1 MDYFRVGCKY
11 CEGLS
16 NAGRTIEQNQNC
28 WNKTK
33 AKRGSEHARARK
45 RLMKYGLQDL
55 VEVFDQERQDMV
67 AKELDTVWKKIM
79 HRQWQ
84 IRNYGVSCVSI
95 RRCRSGL

>member
-1 MDYFRVGCKY
+1 MGSEY

-16 NAGRTIEQNQNC
+16 NAGRTLEQIRNG

-33 AKRGSEHARARK
+33 AKRGSELAWVRK
-45 RLMKYGLQDL
+45 RLMKYGLPDF
-55 VEVFDQERQDMV
+55 VEVLDQERQDMV
-67 AKELDTVWKKIM
+67 AKGLDTVWKKIM

-95 RRCRSGL
+95 RRCRGGL